1 MMIPT
6 LTFFQQY
13 RTQLRVAFLLMML
26 AGVLVACDDD
36 DDDGMMATQ
45 NIVALA
51 QANNNLSSLE
61 AALTR
66 FPDLV
71 TTLSGSGQFT
81 VFAPSD
87 QAFQD
92 LLSAVGQTSLNDIP
106 DDVLRDVL

>member
-13 RTQLRVAFLLMML
+13 RTQFRVAFLLMML

-36 DDDGMMATQ
+36 DDDDEMMATQ

-71 TTLSGSGQFT
+71 TTLSGNGQFT

-92 LLSAVGQTSLNDIP
+92 LLTAVGQT
-106 DDVLRDVL
+106 